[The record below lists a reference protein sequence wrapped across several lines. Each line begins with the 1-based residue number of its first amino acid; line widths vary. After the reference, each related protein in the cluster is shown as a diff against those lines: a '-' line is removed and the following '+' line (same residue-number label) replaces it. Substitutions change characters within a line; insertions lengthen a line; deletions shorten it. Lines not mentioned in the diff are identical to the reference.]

1 MVDARV
7 QSMMRTNIELGRR
20 VTLSLLGSASVGR
33 RSGRRDRASGATSC
47 FPGTWI
53 SLRSKSAKSNSHR
66 ACRQFRCCACLKYV
80 RFL

>member
-7 QSMMRTNIELGRR
+7 QSMMRTNIESRRR
-20 VTLSLLGSASVGR
+20 VTLSLSRLASVGR
-33 RSGRRDRASGATSC
+33 RSGRQDRVSGATSC

-53 SLRSKSAKSNSHR
+53 SLRLKSAKSNSHH
-66 ACRQFRCCACLKYV
+66 ACRWFRCCACLKYV

>member
-1 MVDARV
+1 MGDTRV
-7 QSMMRTNIELGRR
+7 QSIMHTNIELGRR
-20 VTLSLLGSASVGR
+20 VTLSLSRSASLGR
-33 RSGRRDRASGATSC
+33 RSGRWDRASGATSC

-53 SLRSKSAKSNSHR
+53 SLRLKSTKSNSHR